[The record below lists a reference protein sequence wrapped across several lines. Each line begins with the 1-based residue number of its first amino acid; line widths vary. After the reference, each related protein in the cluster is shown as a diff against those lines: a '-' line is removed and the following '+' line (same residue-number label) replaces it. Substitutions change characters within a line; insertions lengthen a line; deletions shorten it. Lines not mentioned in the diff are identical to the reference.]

1 MSCRGPGASGGWKGS
16 STAWVGGSNGWVGS
30 RGSWEVSGV
39 EAGLGWRLDGL
50 AADDLGMV
58 VLVQLSPRKRLKV
71 VCELKAALD
80 LEENLDKGS

>member
-1 MSCRGPGASGGWKGS
+1 MSCRGPGALGGWKGL

-58 VLVQLSPRKRLKV
+58 VLVQLSLKV
-71 VCELKAALD
+71 VRELKAALD
-80 LEENLDKGS
+80 SEENLDGGS

>member
-1 MSCRGPGASGGWKGS
+1 MSCRGPGALGGWKGS

-50 AADDLGMV
+50 AADDLGM
-58 VLVQLSPRKRLKV
+58 
-71 VCELKAALD
+71 
-80 LEENLDKGS
+80 GSWFSSVRGSV